1 MEAKAR
7 PPGMTPAHFEA
18 LVLGVVD
25 ITPVR
30 HVFTPRHGSVM
41 FYGEP
46 KDEKQ
51 AHAALVL
58 KL

>member
-7 PPGMTPAHFEA
+7 PAGMTPAHFES
-18 LVLGVVD
+18 LVLEAVGAA
-25 ITPVR
+25 PVR

-46 KDEKQ
+46 RDEQQ
-51 AHAALVL
+51 AHAALLL